1 MFRLPRLGEIKR
13 LGLSGGVGDGVI
25 DYTQRYFDASPG
37 NLLALYRL
45 NDAGATIADSSGNG
59 FDGTYTSVTVQG
71 ATGPDGELTAVWDGI
86 NDIGDIYSAGLDAV
100 YNGAQLTQ
108 STWFQILSAP
118 VWSDATARG
127 MFSCAENS
135 SNRGR
140 LAKTTTADEI
150 NWYRR
155 GGGVIDQ
162 VVDTSL
168 AASLT
173 WHQLTMTVDESGN
186 VQRALLDGV
195 QVGGDQGS
203 LGAYA
208 GALSATLAVI
218 GAFAT
223 TPAAVWSGALA
234 YAALYDVALTV
245 PQAASL
251 YWTPV

>member
-1 MFRLPRLGEIKR
+1 MGRTRRLTTLGVP
-13 LGLSGGVGDGVI
+13 LPSGAI
-25 DYTQRYFDASPG
+25 DFTQRYFDASPG

-45 NDAGATIADSSGNG
+45 NDSGATITDISGNG

-86 NDIGDIYSAGLDAV
+86 NDYGDIYSAGLAAV
-100 YNGAQLTQ
+100 FNGAQLTQ

-118 VWSDATARG
+118 VWADATQRG
-127 MFSCAENS
+127 MISCAANS
-135 SNRGR
+135 SNRAR
-140 LAKTTTADEI
+140 FAKTATANEL

-155 GGGVIDQ
+155 GGGTIDQ
-162 VVDTSL
+162 VLDTSL
-168 AASLT
+168 AGSLT
-173 WHQLTMTVDESGN
+173 WHQLTMTVDEGGD
-186 VQRALLDGV
+186 VMRAFLDGV
-195 QVGGDQGS
+195 QVGGDQGT

-208 GALSATLAVI
+208 GSLAATLAVI

-223 TPAAVWSGALA
+223 TPAAVMSGALA

-251 YWTPV
+251 YWTPVA